1 MGLAA
6 RPTAAGFVSSALTH
20 TSPSHIQ
27 LCASLCATPR
37 SLFHWKLAY
46 IHCLILISHSVG
58 SIKAKGNEPQ
68 AIRPGCCLPPAEG
81 WTQSVHQPNPRRSRA
96 SLLTAQSCA
105 QKFKAEPPA
114 QQRSKPHQTSAD
126 WPEDQQKTTIING
139 NITPHSSSARFCIYI
154 KERSVAKNYY
164 CSLCKSQALQGKAF
178 KLQGRQTHTA
188 RRVFL
193 GVFSCVQLSRSVPR
207 GKPDQAHILPACCVG
222 FEIGASLHMVNHQI
236 FFFLNFTNNCRL
248 LSATVISICSTGFQQ
263 D

>member
-1 MGLAA
+1 MGQSKPKAMSRRLLGLAA
-6 RPTAAGFVSSALTH
+6 AFPRQRAGRNLSISQTRAAAACRCWQLSPALRN
-20 TSPSHIQ
+20 SRQ
-27 LCASLCATPR
+27 SLPLNSDLNLTKPPLTGQR
-37 SLFHWKLAY
+37 
-46 IHCLILISHSVG
+46 IS
-58 SIKAKGNEPQ
+58 K
-68 AIRPGCCLPPAEG
+68 
-81 WTQSVHQPNPRRSRA
+81 
-96 SLLTAQSCA
+96 
-105 QKFKAEPPA
+105 
-114 QQRSKPHQTSAD
+114 
-126 WPEDQQKTTIING
+126 KTTISNG

-193 GVFSCVQLSRSVPR
+193 GVFSCVQLSRSAPW

-263 D
+263 DWKEREWRWLRTKKVFN